1 MQDLMQDIITTPI
14 SQIAQQSD
22 LVFPPGLAELFDSAM
37 WAGERAFLLEGE
49 PGTGKTALGRAIGG
63 HIQREGG
70 TFIFAQANAWTS
82 DEFIIRGVDLAG
94 FVERDPER
102 VYAPGLLMKV
112 ADASAD
118 GRPIFV
124 LLDEWDKTRP
134 VADGL
139 LLAALEER
147 IVVDSAGNFHGKI
160 GENVIFWITSNATR
174 ELHDALLR
182 RLFRV
187 RLPRMRADDLRKL
200 LMERAGAGPHLA
212 STLVKLRNVAARS
225 QIVLTLPDLIRAA
238 RVLQHVESVDEAR
251 FLADGLVRRDFRYI
265 ERKDIGADLWAAVVR
280 DRKEGRG

>member
-1 MQDLMQDIITTPI
+1 MEFLSELRTE
-14 SQIAQQSD
+14 SIAGEAG
-22 LVFPPGLAELFDSAM
+22 LVFPAGLAELFDAAL
-37 WAGERAFLLEGE
+37 WAGESAFLLEGE
-49 PGTGKTALGRAIGG
+49 PGTGKTALGRAIGSRVQQQDG
-63 HIQREGG
+63 V
-70 TFIFAQANAWTS
+70 FIFAQANAWTS

-94 FVERDPER
+94 FVEHNPER

-112 ADASAD
+112 AEAGAD
-118 GRPIFV
+118 GRPVFV

-147 IVVDSAGNFHGKI
+147 VVVDSAGNLHGQI

-187 RLPRMRADDLRKL
+187 RLPRMSARDLRQL
-200 LMERAGAGPHLA
+200 LMKRAGAGPHLA
-212 STLVKLRNVAARS
+212 STLVRLRDEAARNR
-225 QIVLTLPDLIRAA
+225 IILTLPDLVRAA

-251 FLADGLVRRDFRYI
+251 WLADGLVNRGYSRI
-265 ERKDIGADLWAAVVR
+265 EDRPDIGADLWAALGR
-280 DRKEGRG
+280 DRKGRH